1 MQSAKHTSHQKTAG
15 EHFAT
20 VVTGRRGC
28 HCGLSPVRL
37 RSRPRSTVGG
47 NLVGD
52 LGNDATDSLS
62 PVLASATAG
71 GRAREAQDRR
81 TPYLYGCQ
89 VKSTYSPAIRISA
102 NWLAR
107 PLSYLAADADRQAS

>member
-28 HCGLSPVRL
+28 YCGLSPVRL
-37 RSRPRSTVGG
+37 RSRPRSNVGG

-62 PVLASATAG
+62 PAFPAAK
-71 GRAREAQDRR
+71 RARAHAKPGTEEAIFIWQ
-81 TPYLYGCQ
+81 
-89 VKSTYSPAIRISA
+89 STVEFNDSNNP
-102 NWLAR
+102 
-107 PLSYLAADADRQAS
+107 